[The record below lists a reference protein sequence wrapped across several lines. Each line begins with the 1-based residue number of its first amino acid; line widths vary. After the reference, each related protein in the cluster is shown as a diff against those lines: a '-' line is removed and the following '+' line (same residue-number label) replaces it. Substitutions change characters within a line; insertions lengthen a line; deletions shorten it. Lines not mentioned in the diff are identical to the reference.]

1 MIIDEK
7 LQRISEKL
15 DKGSGDLTFTVSDA
29 QVRTTG
35 TCNKPGA
42 LLVALQAIR
51 NLEMMGFTDSF
62 EESILLLYS
71 ANEITKNKI
80 LKKEIRKRN
89 KDEAEDGK

>member
-1 MIIDEK
+1 MIIEEK
-7 LQRISEKL
+7 LQRISENL
-15 DKGSGDLTFTVSDA
+15 NKGSGNITFTVNGSE
-29 QVRTTG
+29 VRSKG
-35 TCNKPGA
+35 NYNKPGA

-80 LKKEIRKRN
+80 LKIEIKKRN
-89 KDEAEDGK
+89 EDEAKDE